1 MTGQPVLA
9 EQSHVAFFLFAAMA
23 VYEYARRMPA
33 SDGRRA
39 QRLYA
44 MSGAC
49 FGLMLASK
57 YLPHYLGLHA
67 LYRILIGPPTNGTPP
82 RPRLYLWTMAAAFAA
97 ANFAIALLE
106 TWSGI
111 LDDFRTDGGATG
123 NNGYPLAGIVCSNRV
138 RETPFA
144 MPARFYAAIVATK
157 VLLLVLA
164 LAVAGTVVLRP
175 FTGCTRTESARA
187 NMVRTCSF
195 HTVSCTTP
203 A

>member
-1 MTGQPVLA
+1 M
-9 EQSHVAFFLFAAMA
+9 AFFLFAAMA